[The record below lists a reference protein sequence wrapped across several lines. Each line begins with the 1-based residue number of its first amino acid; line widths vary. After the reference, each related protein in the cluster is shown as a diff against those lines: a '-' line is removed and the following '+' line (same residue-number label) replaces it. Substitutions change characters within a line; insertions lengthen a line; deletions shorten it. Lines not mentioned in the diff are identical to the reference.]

1 MKPVLIKII
10 NMGDFDDRWR
20 HIAQPMVDRWKL
32 TPQYKKLQEYGL
44 NADEIKLHKENS
56 WRGDYNL
63 RGCGIYCNNY
73 DPKKLTLA
81 TIAGILPKPVDE
93 SIVMS

>member
-56 WRGDYNL
+56 WGGDY
-63 RGCGIYCNNY
+63 
-73 DPKKLTLA
+73 PKKLTLA